1 MATLIND
8 NYSNAIVG
16 VLTYANDDGICL
28 VECDD
33 PFVHYTVPI
42 TVSNPY
48 YATLCIDFWVCI
60 HDGILYRIPELD
72 DTRKVPLR

>member
-1 MATLIND
+1 MASIVKYD
-8 NYSNAIVG
+8 YQNAVVG
-16 VLTYANDDGICL
+16 VLVYASPSGVCL

-33 PFVHYTVPI
+33 PFVHYSVPVQ
-42 TVSNPY
+42 VSNSD

-72 DTRKVPLR
+72 ATRKVPLR